1 MEKVQSNFIN
11 TAPMNANDLKIILE
25 EVRSGGRNWDDE
37 DKVFLVKSMVEHI
50 GSTDSRLRDQLIYTS
65 FYQLIIEKNL
75 IEHDLLKE
83 VLDFCLN
90 ERLFKGIGETG
101 TDTVF
106 TRSFTTLLIAL
117 VLYRDNED
125 NFLTQEMIT
134 TIKDQLVEYIS
145 LEKDLRGFISGK
157 GWAHSIAHV
166 ADAFDELIK
175 NNHIDKELYKE
186 ILMPLWKKI
195 FVSDSVYVHDEDE
208 RLLIPILEMLNN
220 GLELGVIGNLLQR
233 IPDEL
238 LILKKELDEE
248 NYWFLVANCK
258 VFLKSFYI
266 EVKKNTSLLPLQ
278 TTIENCLTEI

>member
-1 MEKVQSNFIN
+1 MEKVQSNFII
-11 TAPMNANDLKIILE
+11 TAPMNANELKIILE

-37 DKVFLVKSMVEHI
+37 DKVFLIKSMVEHI

-75 IEHDLLKE
+75 LEHDLLKE
-83 VLDFCLN
+83 VLDFCLS

-117 VLYRDNED
+117 ILYRDNED

-145 LEKDLRGFISGK
+145 LEKDLRGFVSGK
-157 GWAHSIAHV
+157 GWAHSIAHA

-175 NNHIDKELYKE
+175 NKHVNKELYKE

-220 GLELGVIGNLLQR
+220 GLELEVIESLIQR

-238 LILKKELDEE
+238 LILKEELDEE

-258 VFLKSFYI
+258 KLLKSFYI
-266 EVKKNTSLLPLQ
+266 EVNKNTSYLLLQ
-278 TTIENCLTEI
+278 TTIEKCLTEI